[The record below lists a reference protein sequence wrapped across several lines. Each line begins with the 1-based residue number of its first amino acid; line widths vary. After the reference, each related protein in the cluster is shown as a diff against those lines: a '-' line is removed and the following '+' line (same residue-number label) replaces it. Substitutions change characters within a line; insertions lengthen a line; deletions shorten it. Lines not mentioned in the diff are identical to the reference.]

1 MCFVS
6 RSLLLVIALIMFP
19 FLESINLKAL
29 AVSRLNAT
37 VQHYETNN
45 MLYKGLRKKA
55 RVIEDTN

>member
-1 MCFVS
+1 M
-6 RSLLLVIALIMFP
+6 ALIMFP

-37 VQHYETNN
+37 VLHYETNN